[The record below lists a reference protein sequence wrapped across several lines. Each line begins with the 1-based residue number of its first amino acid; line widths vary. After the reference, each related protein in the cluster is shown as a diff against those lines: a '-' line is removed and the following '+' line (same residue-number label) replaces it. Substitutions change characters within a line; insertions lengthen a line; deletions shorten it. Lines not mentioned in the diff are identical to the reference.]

1 MQKKA
6 PFTIFPTY
14 SDIFSENSQKVIDQ
28 LSKEGLAEKLII
40 YSTSLSGFLYKEH
53 IQGYSAQ
60 AHLMTEFKDVL
71 CNTCDGRKI
80 LEWMALH
87 QQNVLN
93 INEFTMMSLYQLLL
107 NHRKG
112 KCLNLAITEEEKLLY
127 LKLML
132 IANEARLDASCN
144 FNFKESL
151 QQIAVNDVFLYEKLF
166 WPILLAETDVN
177 ETISLEYEMFR
188 LKSVVDYVESS
199 YPEAKE
205 VIHDFFIK
213 RGFDDYKTYT
223 SCFSLIY
230 LDYFANLTNNNIL
243 KTGIADNNS
252 IKALLLPLTINATAS
267 VDNYLQLKSHP
278 LYYYDNAYYVINW
291 SYFLNHIYIGTFKEL
306 ECVLAADINGI
317 KDFKQETG
325 TIIEKTLFKKVF
337 ENSFGTSWQKSSFDN
352 CNGALP
358 DAMFQIGNHLFVV
371 ELKDSLMA
379 ERTVESFDFKNIEKH
394 IRETFIEV
402 INYEKNKTRK
412 RKKGISQL
420 ASYIVKYRSGL
431 YKDFPYNPKL
441 NIYPILVYTDYKY
454 RLNGLNH
461 YLASA
466 FEKIVTEDKTLSLI
480 KRRIHP
486 LTVIGL
492 DTLFNLQIKLREK
505 KLKLADVID
514 DYHRHNKKSF
524 NKYADRG
531 VERYSQLYPSFER
544 YLPECREIFLSIS
557 DFQTIFK
564 TDFFHIK
571 SDK

>member
-1 MQKKA
+1 MNQRT
-6 PFTIFPTY
+6 PFAIFPTY
-14 SDIFSENSQKVIDQ
+14 SDIFSEESNRIIDQ

-40 YSTSLSGFLYKEH
+40 YSTSFSGLLYAEH
-53 IQGYSAQ
+53 IQGYSVQ
-60 AHLMTEFKDVL
+60 IYIMREFKDVL
-71 CNTCDGRKI
+71 CNTYDGRKI
-80 LEWMALH
+80 LNWMFSH
-87 QQNVLN
+87 QQIVFN
-93 INEFTMMSLYQLLL
+93 INTFSMMSLYQLLL

-112 KCLNLAITEEEKLLY
+112 KCLNLTITKEEKLLY
-127 LKLML
+127 LKLIL
-132 IANEARLDASCN
+132 IANEARLDALCN
-144 FNFKESL
+144 SNFKESL

-166 WPILLAETDVN
+166 WPILLAETDIN
-177 ETISLEYEMFR
+177 ETISIEYEMFR

-205 VIHDFFIK
+205 VIRDFFKK
-213 RGFDDYKTYT
+213 RGFDDCKTYS
-223 SCFSLIY
+223 SCFSLLY
-230 LDYFANLTNNNIL
+230 LDFFTNLTNNNIL
-243 KTGIADNNS
+243 KTGIADNNH
-252 IKALLLPLTINATAS
+252 IKALFLPLTINDTAS
-267 VDNYLQLKSHP
+267 VDNFLQLKSHP
-278 LYYYDNAYYVINW
+278 LYFYNNAYHVINW

-306 ECVLAADINGI
+306 ECILADDINGV

-325 TIIEKTLFKKVF
+325 TIIEKTLFKNVF

-358 DAMFQIGNHLFVV
+358 DAMFQIGNHLFVI

-379 ERTVESFDFKNIEKH
+379 EKTMESFDFKNIEKH
-394 IRETFIEV
+394 IRETFVEV
-402 INYEKNKTRK
+402 INKEKNKTRK

-420 ASYIVKYRSGL
+420 ASYIVKYRSGF

-461 YLASA
+461 YLATA
-466 FEKIVTEDKTLSLI
+466 FEKIVTEDETLSLI

-492 DTLFNLQIKLREK
+492 DTLFHLQIKLREK
-505 KLKLADVID
+505 KLKLADAID
-514 DYHRHNKKSF
+514 DYHRHNKNSF

-531 VERYSQLYPSFER
+531 IGRYSQLYPSFER
-544 YLPECREIFLSIS
+544 YLPECREIFLSTS
-557 DFQTIFK
+557 DFQK
-564 TDFFHIK
+564 KKKKDFFHIE